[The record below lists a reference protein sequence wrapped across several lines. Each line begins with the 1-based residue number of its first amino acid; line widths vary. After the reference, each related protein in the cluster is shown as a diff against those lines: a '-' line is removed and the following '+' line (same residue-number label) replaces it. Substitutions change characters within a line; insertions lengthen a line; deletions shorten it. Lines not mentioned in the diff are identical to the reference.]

1 MGGQPDPWHQPPPI
15 HNAPPTCPQFTPGYP
30 PPPGPPRKSQALLV
44 AAIAIPAVL
53 ALVLLGATGF
63 AVSQFVRS
71 APAAS
76 TTDPQWQPYVDAAR
90 DFAATVSSVSAESV
104 DADIQRVLD
113 GSTGAFHDD
122 FQKQADAFKQ
132 VVVTSGSTSRG
143 TVSASGLESFTAGQ
157 AVVLVS
163 VSTSTSTHATGP
175 QNRAQ
180 RLVLTVVETAGS
192 YKVSKVEFV
201 P

>member
-1 MGGQPDPWHQPPPI
+1 MGGHPDPWHQPPPI
-15 HNAPPTCPQFTPGYP
+15 QHAPPYLPGYP

-53 ALVLLGATGF
+53 ALMLLGATGF
-63 AVSQFVRS
+63 AISQFVRS
-71 APAAS
+71 EPAAS
-76 TTDPQWQPYVDAAR
+76 TANPQWQPYVDAAR
-90 DFAATVSSVSAESV
+90 SFAETVSSVSAASV

-122 FQKQADAFKQ
+122 FQKQANTFKQ
-132 VVVTSGSTSRG
+132 AIVTNGSTSRG

-157 AVVLVS
+157 AVVLIS
-163 VSTSTSTHATGP
+163 ISTHTSTTTTAP
-175 QNRAQ
+175 QDRAQ

-192 YKVSKVEFV
+192 YKISKLEFV

>member
-1 MGGQPDPWHQPPPI
+1 MGGQPDPWQQPPPI
-15 HNAPPTCPQFTPGYP
+15 HNAPTFYPPFPGYP
-30 PPPGPPRKSQALLV
+30 PPPGPGRKSPALLV

-76 TTDPQWQPYVDAAR
+76 TAQPQWQPYVDAAR
-90 DFAATVSSVSAESV
+90 DFAVTVSSVSAASI

-132 VVVTSGSTSRG
+132 VVVTNGSTSHG
-143 TVSASGLESFTAGQ
+143 TVSASGLESFTPGQ

-163 VSTSTSTHATGP
+163 VSTDTSTTASGT

>member
-15 HNAPPTCPQFTPGYP
+15 HNAPAFYPPFPPGYP
-30 PPPGPPRKSQALLV
+30 PPPRKSPALLI

-53 ALVLLGATGF
+53 AVVLLGATGF
-63 AVSQFVRS
+63 AVSQFARS
-71 APAAS
+71 GPAAS
-76 TTDPQWQPYVDAAR
+76 TATPQWQPYVDAAR
-90 DFAATVSSVSAESV
+90 TFAETVSSVSPPSI

-113 GSTGAFHDD
+113 GSTGTFHDN

-132 VVVTSGSTSRG
+132 VVVTSGTTFRG
-143 TVSASGLESFTAGQ
+143 TVTASGLESFTKGQ

-163 VSTSTSTHATGP
+163 VNTTSTTGAGT

-180 RLVLTVVETAGS
+180 RLVLTVIETAGS
-192 YKVSKVEFV
+192 YKVSNVEFA